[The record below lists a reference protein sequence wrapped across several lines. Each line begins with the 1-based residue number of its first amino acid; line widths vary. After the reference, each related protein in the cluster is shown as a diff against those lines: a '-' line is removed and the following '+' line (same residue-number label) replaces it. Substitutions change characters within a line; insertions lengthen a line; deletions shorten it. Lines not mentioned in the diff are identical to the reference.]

1 MFGFTVVTMLHY
13 IWLDRNSYTALNYV
27 SLIPLVTGHTT
38 IRTLYETKDN
48 TYRLHEQVTEHAP
61 VMGSS
66 PLSEQMAMVLLLR
79 IRPEESIF

>member
-1 MFGFTVVTMLHY
+1 MFGLTVVTMLQY
-13 IWLDRNSYTALNYV
+13 IWLDRNLYTALNYV
-27 SLIPLVTGHTT
+27 SLIPLVIGHTK

-61 VMGSS
+61 VMVSS
-66 PLSEQMAMVLLLR
+66 LLSEQMAMGLLLR